1 MKPFDTLAALAVLTT
16 LAACGEPEAAPA
28 EVTATEAAA
37 TEAANAD
44 VTATEVGESA
54 GDRVEAVAP
63 VAPAVDSK

>member
-16 LAACGEPEAAPA
+16 LAACGTAEAPA

>member
-1 MKPFDTLAALAVLTT
+1 MKKIATIAAIAALTT
-16 LAACGEPEAAPA
+16 LAACGEAEVPA

-37 TEAANAD
+37 TEATNTD